1 MTKWDIGQ
9 VVSGICVI
17 IGVAIEIVMRAHL
30 GFVLIT
36 LGGLGWG
43 IFTKFKGR

>member
-1 MTKWDIGQ
+1 MSKWDIGQ
-9 VVSGICVI
+9 WVSGICVI
-17 IGVAIEIVMRAHL
+17 TGVAIEIVMRAHL

-43 IFTKFKGR
+43 MFTKFKGK

>member
-1 MTKWDIGQ
+1 MGQ
-9 VVSGICVI
+9 WFSGVCVV
-17 IGVAIEIVMRAHL
+17 IGVAIEIIMRAHL

-43 IFTKFKGR
+43 MFTKFKGK

>member
-9 VVSGICVI
+9 WVSGACVLA
-17 IGVAIEIVMRAHL
+17 GVVIEIVMRAHL

-36 LGGLGWG
+36 IGGLSWG
-43 IFTKFKGR
+43 MFTKFKGK